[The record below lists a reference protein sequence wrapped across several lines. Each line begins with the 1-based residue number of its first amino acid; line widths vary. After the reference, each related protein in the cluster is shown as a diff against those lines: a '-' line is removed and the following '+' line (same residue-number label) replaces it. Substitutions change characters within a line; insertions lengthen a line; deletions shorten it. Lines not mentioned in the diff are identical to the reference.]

1 MMEYKYVNDT
11 EAALK
16 KIKAECRIKKCKPS
30 FNVMVGQH
38 NHEMMEGTIKQVE
51 YILHHH
57 NETVKRYRGYDFIKN
72 ADSCVEITVFHHGG
86 VWVRVDLNTTRAEED
101 EEE

>member
-1 MMEYKYVNDT
+1 MEYKYTNDT

-16 KIKAECRIKKCKPS
+16 RIKAECRIKKCKPS
-30 FNVMVGQH
+30 FKVSVGDY
-38 NHEMMEGTIKQVE
+38 NDEMMEGTIKQVE

-57 NETVKRYRGYDFIKN
+57 NETVKRYRGYGAFEK
-72 ADSCVEITVFHHGG
+72 VEGSVELTVFPHGG
-86 VWVRVDLNTTRAEED
+86 VWMYLHLNTTRVAED